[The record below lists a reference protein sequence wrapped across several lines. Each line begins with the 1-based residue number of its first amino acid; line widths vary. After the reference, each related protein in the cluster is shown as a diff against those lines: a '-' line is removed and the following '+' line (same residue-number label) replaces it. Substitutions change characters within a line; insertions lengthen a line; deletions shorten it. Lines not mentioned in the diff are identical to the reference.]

1 MSEARLQVIYDNDLD
16 ITPLVISAE
25 LSGHSEKPNR
35 QLTLSIKNTL
45 DGRKQAVSIK
55 NGKRMEFRNQ
65 NQVLFIGIVF
75 STDINRNGD
84 MQVTIYDEN
93 IYLLKTF
100 ESRKFSKVKASD
112 IARRLCADFGIPIGH
127 ISDTGYIIPT
137 LICREKSLYEI
148 MLMALTV
155 TRKQTG
161 KRFFIWSK
169 NGRLMITT
177 GSEQVSKYLIES
189 GTNIL
194 EASYSES
201 IEETK
206 TRVKVIGGKDGKFVA
221 TAKDSAL
228 EKQYGIMQAVEK
240 MEEDA
245 TKSQVEQRA
254 KTLLK
259 ERAVIDDQAT
269 ITALGI
275 DEIITGTA
283 VYVREPMTGIIGG
296 YYVTSDN
303 HSYQNGSHT
312 MTLELSHTY
321 DLPQI
326 EISKEELGIVDKPK
340 QRATGRKRSSKTD
353 SADEKART

>member
-1 MSEARLQVIYDNDLD
+1 MSEARLKVIYDNDLE
-16 ITPLVISAE
+16 ITPLVISAD

-35 QLTLSIKNTL
+35 QLSLTLKNTI
-45 DGRKQAVSIK
+45 DGHKQAVSIAK
-55 NGKRMEFRNQ
+55 GKRIEFRN
-65 NQVLFIGIVF
+65 NNTVRFIGVIF
-75 STDINRNGD
+75 STDINEKGD
-84 MQVTIYDEN
+84 MQITAYDEN
-93 IYLLKTF
+93 IYLLKSVET
-100 ESRKFSKVKASD
+100 RKFSKVKASD
-112 IARRLCADFGIPIGH
+112 IARRLCADFGIEYGQIA
-127 ISDTGYIIPT
+127 DTGYVIPT
-137 LICREKSLYEI
+137 LICREKTLYEI
-148 MLMALTV
+148 LLMALTL

-169 NGRLMITT
+169 NGRLMITS
-177 GSEQVSKYLIES
+177 GVEQKAQYLIEA
-189 GTNIL
+189 GTNIIS
-194 EASYSES
+194 ASYSES

-240 MEEDA
+240 MDEDA

-269 ITALGI
+269 VTALGI

-296 YYVTSDN
+296 YYVTSDS
-303 HSYQNGSHT
+303 HTYQNGSHM

-321 DLPQI
+321 DLPTI

-340 QRATGRKRSSKTD
+340 
-353 SADEKART
+353 